1 MWGGAA
7 QLPWGKPYLQDIKST
22 MLTNDPGYKEA
33 KDWWENQRQHSELR
47 DRELLELRAHLS
59 NREAEFTRDFNQL
72 DDEYSNLSAE
82 YGRAVDHFNNARRVR
97 RVPSPETNTK
107 TRAEASGDSSVAP
120 EDGEQREDS
129 SGLGSEH
136 DGAE

>member
-7 QLPWGKPYLQDIKST
+7 NLPWGKPYLQDIKHT

-33 KDWWENQRQHSELR
+33 KDWWENQRQHSESR

-59 NREAEFTRDFNQL
+59 SREADFKRDFTQL

-82 YGRAVDHFNNARRVR
+82 YGRAVDHFNNARRVW
-97 RVPSPETNTK
+97 RVPSPENNAK
-107 TRAEASGDSSVAP
+107 TSAGDSEKASVAP
-120 EDGEQREDS
+120 EDGEQCADP

-136 DGAE
+136 DGEE